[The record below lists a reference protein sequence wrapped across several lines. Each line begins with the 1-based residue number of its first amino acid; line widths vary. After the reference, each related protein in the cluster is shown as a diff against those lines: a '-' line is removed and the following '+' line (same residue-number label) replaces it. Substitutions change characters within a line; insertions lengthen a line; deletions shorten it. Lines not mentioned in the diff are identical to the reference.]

1 MSLKKTGLLGKSV
14 SRWVLLTAAVTSM
27 MLVGLYQYSWS
38 LFVQPISQQIGQPV
52 PVVQLTFVI
61 FTWVMTLTQPL
72 AGIFADRKGPRYL
85 NLLGALLAGMGWI
98 LSSRVNSTESLFL
111 TYGLGG
117 VGVGIFYATSV
128 GTANK
133 WFPDKRGLAT
143 GLASFGYG
151 FGAAVFNPIISYLIT
166 ALNIQSALFQL
177 GLLLFAVLLITGF
190 LISYPR
196 SDWTAQNVN
205 LNRSVPTSAAKP
217 SYQYGTREMVSTR
230 QWWQIYLAFIL
241 TANLGLMVTPQLG
254 PLGASFNL
262 DATLLVIAS
271 SMWPFANGLGRI
283 LGGWVSDKLGR
294 ERTMA
299 LYFTIQGFLTLS
311 LQLFGFH
318 SFSFV
323 LIVSLLGLIWGPI
336 FAFFPSISADYYGRK
351 NSTANYGLT
360 YTAKGWGA
368 LLGGFVL
375 AVLATAYGGYA
386 LPLIVSAIFSF
397 TAAVLVSPKL
407 LHRPVSS

>member
-1 MSLKKTGLLGKSV
+1 MFSKNMGLLGKTA

-38 LFVQPISQQIGQPV
+38 LFVQPISEHVGKPV

-72 AGIFADRKGPRYL
+72 AGIFADRKGPRFL
-85 NLLGALLAGMGWI
+85 NLFGALLAGMGWI
-98 LSSRVNSTESLFL
+98 LSSRVSTIESLFL
-111 TYGLGG
+111 SYGLGG

-133 WFPDKRGLAT
+133 WFPDKRGVAT

-151 FGAAVFNPIISYLIT
+151 FGAAVFNPIISYLID
-166 ALNIQSALFQL
+166 AFNIQSALFQL
-177 GLLLFAVLLITGF
+177 GLLLLVILLITGF

-196 SDWTAQNVN
+196 SDWKPQNMELRRN
-205 LNRSVPTSAAKP
+205 IPTSTEKTP
-217 SYQYGTREMVSTR
+217 HQYGTREMISTR

-241 TANLGLMVTPQLG
+241 TANLGLMVTPQLTPIG
-254 PLGASFNL
+254 KSFNL
-262 DATLLVIAS
+262 NEATLVIAS
-271 SMWPFANGLGRI
+271 SMWPFTNGLGRI
-283 LGGWVSDKLGR
+283 LGGFVSDRLGR

-311 LQLFGFH
+311 LQILGFH

-375 AVLATAYGGYA
+375 AVLATTFGGYA
-386 LPLIVSAIFSF
+386 MPLLVSAIFSF
-397 TAAVLVSPKL
+397 SAAVLISPKIL
-407 LHRPVSS
+407 RRPVSG